1 MNRGLSLYLDVV
13 RVTAAL
19 VVVVTHLAYAELSG
33 GMLAPWRLVGN
44 DAVMVFFVLSGFVIA
59 YVSDEK
65 EHTLRDYS
73 ISRLARLWSVAVPA
87 LILTILLDQLGR
99 AINPAAYGFWWYAA
113 DDPVHRI
120 VTALTFTNE
129 IWFSSV
135 RPFSNGPYWSLGY
148 EFWYYAIFAAL
159 AYFGGWKRFAIVA
172 LLALVAGPK
181 ILLLAPIWFLGVW
194 TYRRTKNGAVGV
206 RTGLGLFFGSFAAY
220 TLFRGS
226 GLPVTLLADTESRLG
241 VGFVNEGL
249 HFSNEFVSSFII
261 GPLVAAHFLG
271 AHAISGQLGAVLD
284 RYKGAVRW
292 AAQSTFTIYLLHYPL
307 LRFIGALDYDQ
318 HSPANVALVFL
329 VVAGTCFAVGPLI
342 ERTKD
347 GWRKGLDAILIGR
360 DRNAPAATL
369 SPASGVAKSAA
380 THP

>member
-1 MNRGLSLYLDVV
+1 MKRGLSLYLDVV

-59 YVSDEK
+59 YVSEEK
-65 EHTLRDYS
+65 EHSLREYS

-87 LILTILLDQLGR
+87 LILTIVLDQLGR
-99 AINPAAYGFWWYAA
+99 TINPAAYAAWWYQA

-120 VTALTFTNE
+120 ISALTFTNE

-148 EFWYYAIFAAL
+148 EAWYYAIFAAL
-159 AYFGGWKRFAIVA
+159 AYFGGWKRFAIAA

-194 TYRRTKNGAVGV
+194 TYRRTKQGQVGF
-206 RTGLGLFFGSFAAY
+206 RTGLGLFVGSIVAY
-220 TLFRGS
+220 ALFRGS
-226 GLPVTLLADTESRLG
+226 GLPVTLLADTEATLG

-261 GPLVAAHFLG
+261 GPLVAAHFIG
-271 AHAISGQLGAVLD
+271 AHAISEQLGGVLE
-284 RYKGAVRW
+284 RYKGAIRW

-307 LRFIGALDYDQ
+307 LRFVGALDYDE
-318 HSPANVALVFL
+318 HSPLNVALVFA
-329 VVAGTCFAVGPLI
+329 VVTGTCFAVGPLI

-347 GWRKGLDAILIGR
+347 AWRKGLDSLLIGR
-360 DRNAPAATL
+360 SREGEEATL
-369 SPASGVAKSAA
+369 SPASGVAKSTA